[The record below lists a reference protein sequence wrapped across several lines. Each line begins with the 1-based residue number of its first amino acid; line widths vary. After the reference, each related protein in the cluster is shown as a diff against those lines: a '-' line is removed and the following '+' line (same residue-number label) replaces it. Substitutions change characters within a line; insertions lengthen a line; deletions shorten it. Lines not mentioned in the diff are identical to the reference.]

1 MGPRQRGKRE
11 NQKLRG
17 APAAPPIEWRR
28 HALIMAALCVCV
40 LAAYSS
46 SFRAGFPFDNAQA
59 ILVDSRVH
67 ALTPQNIHL
76 ILTTDYWYNS
86 STTGLYRPL
95 TTLSYLFNYAVLGNG
110 SRPAGYHWI
119 NFGLHAANVLL
130 VYLAGL
136 AIFRDTPR
144 AVALAAV
151 WGLHPLLTES
161 VTNIVGRAD
170 LLAGF
175 GVLAGLLCDIR
186 GASATGRRKL
196 EWLAALVAAQ
206 AIGLFSKE
214 SAIVLPGIML
224 LYDLTWRARKQA
236 IAYAALAL

>member
-1 MGPRQRGKRE
+1 
-11 NQKLRG
+11 L
-17 APAAPPIEWRR
+17 
-28 HALIMAALCVCV
+28 LVAALWGCALV
-40 LAAYSS
+40 AYSS
-46 SFRAGFPFDNAQA
+46 AFRAGFPFDNTQA
-59 ILVDSRVH
+59 ILLDLRVH
-67 ALTPQNIHL
+67 AVTPENIHL
-76 ILTTDYWYNS
+76 ILTQDYWYNS

-175 GVLAGLLCDIR
+175 GVLAGLLCHIH
-186 GASATGRRKL
+186 AGRAVGRHKAAC
-196 EWLAALVAAQ
+196 LA
-206 AIGLFSKE
+206 G
-214 SAIVLPGIML
+214 
-224 LYDLTWRARKQA
+224 
-236 IAYAALAL
+236 LAL